1 MAGLL
6 SSLFGRSS
14 VPIPLLLTHLASLP
28 FPRSLFLALSISFGS
43 IIPTYGK
50 KIKIISNKKLHLHP
64 TYQWFLSMGYYSYL
78 ANKEQHHTRL

>member
-28 FPRSLFLALSISFGS
+28 FPRSL
-43 IIPTYGK
+43 
-50 KIKIISNKKLHLHP
+50 HLL
-64 TYQWFLSMGYYSYL
+64 WFHYPNLWQKNQNY
-78 ANKEQHHTRL
+78 